1 VQADMAQP
9 GNPIVLTNIAS
20 TYLQMGNFNGAWDYA
35 AKALAVRNDYGPAYQ
50 VLTIVHLQ
58 RGESKLA
65 AETMIKSAQ
74 YCWDDNSVSLFQ
86 DFLNATDEFANYTDT
101 APCPY
106 PLTQDDIARLYQIA
120 RSNVDTRQ
128 KDEKVD
134 SPANQLTLKPLPS
147 VTSPDNLLSSENF
160 FERLWKKYQSE
171 EDKETARAESARKK
185 AFDRDRRG
193 NSYPI
198 VKNQRQY
205 YAGEVLIDYYV
216 HKVIVDC
223 KNKWQK
229 KLLDTD
235 IAYSDRR
242 QHACK
247 NFAYEPFVDAN
258 REDLNHSATQWAMT
272 FYPIERQRAMALV
285 ELENQRWNEMKTI
298 IEELWLKYH
307 GLMAYVT
314 DPDVFALMDA
324 RINDSVYL
332 LHGEAVYHIKDVAF
346 KLRLE
351 MDIYDRAMAA
361 GAAQD
366 AAAHEQ
372 AMKDWEEKGKEAQ
385 KAGAPLSEEEQF
397 QKLEKTALK
406 TYKENDDLSPIG
418 AEVSLFGLVGANV
431 SYDGNNVNLGVSTV
445 AGDVQGTVNTDTGA
459 KTAYQTFTNKSGPVT
474 AYDVVSNFDPE
485 WFLKQ
490 GADQAEKLAGKVTA
504 ATGTRVGK
512 VLGTVLENAGPDVKL
527 GATSKGRFLTMDA
540 MGNVTDQ
547 GYVFIKQTGGSLFEL
562 GRTDTVKIMKSTMTG
577 ITSKFVT
584 HKYNFM
590 FGNVETS
597 E

>member
-1 VQADMAQP
+1 M
-9 GNPIVLTNIAS
+9 
-20 TYLQMGNFNGAWDYA
+20 
-35 AKALAVRNDYGPAYQ
+35 
-50 VLTIVHLQ
+50 
-58 RGESKLA
+58 
-65 AETMIKSAQ
+65 
-74 YCWDDNSVSLFQ
+74 
-86 DFLNATDEFANYTDT
+86 
-101 APCPY
+101 
-106 PLTQDDIARLYQIA
+106 
-120 RSNVDTRQ
+120 
-128 KDEKVD
+128 
-134 SPANQLTLKPLPS
+134 
-147 VTSPDNLLSSENF
+147 
-160 FERLWKKYQSE
+160 
-171 EDKETARAESARKK
+171 
-185 AFDRDRRG
+185 
-193 NSYPI
+193 
-198 VKNQRQY
+198 
-205 YAGEVLIDYYV
+205 
-216 HKVIVDC
+216 
-223 KNKWQK
+223 
-229 KLLDTD
+229 
-235 IAYSDRR
+235 
-242 QHACK
+242 
-247 NFAYEPFVDAN
+247 
-258 REDLNHSATQWAMT
+258 
-272 FYPIERQRAMALV
+272 
-285 ELENQRWNEMKTI
+285 
-298 IEELWLKYH
+298 WLKYH

-314 DPDVFALMDA
+314 DPDVFEAMDA
-324 RINDSVYL
+324 WINRIVY
-332 LHGEAVYHIKDVAF
+332 GYQAEFVYDLSHTASAM
-346 KLRLE
+346 LRE
-351 MDIYDRAMAA
+351 KEVFDMAMAS
-361 GAAQD
+361 GAKQD

-372 AMKDWEEKGKEAQ
+372 AMKDWEAKGKETQ